1 MHARTGE
8 LFVTSTL
15 GYPSGEGNSLMLR
28 AHGGTIRQGHLDTTI
43 IGNDVPACG
52 GDPEN
57 GTKPPPRDCGL
68 KRHPLHLKVRFNGAF
83 ENITVRNPLD
93 VFADPLYKNCPN
105 MAPIKS
111 PNLILEF
118 KRKVVGEGMV
128 HQPTDTWGYSI
139 VGEDKQKTETAALTA
154 ITRLKW
160 RVLIYRYGQYQWVA
174 GKGDPTPVPPPGG
187 RQAENVAAP
196 TVEQIAGALEGSS
209 PKPAAA
215 KRKTSRRAVKRS
227 RATKARRSQRRAT
240 DSAARLG
247 RPTLLAPNGW
257 PLPRG

>member
-1 MHARTGE
+1 
-8 LFVTSTL
+8 
-15 GYPSGEGNSLMLR
+15 
-28 AHGGTIRQGHLDTTI
+28 
-43 IGNDVPACG
+43 
-52 GDPEN
+52 
-57 GTKPPPRDCGL
+57 
-68 KRHPLHLKVRFNGAF
+68 
-83 ENITVRNPLD
+83 
-93 VFADPLYKNCPN
+93 

-128 HQPTDTWGYSI
+128 SQPTDTWGYSI

-209 PKPAAA
+209 PTPAAA
-215 KRKTSRRAVKRS
+215 KRRS
-227 RATKARRSQRRAT
+227 EPARGQALARHEGAPLAAPGDRQRRPPGPS
-240 DSAARLG
+240 DAAGAERLAAPARVTARG
-247 RPTLLAPNGW
+247 RGAVRPCS
-257 PLPRG
+257 